1 MAFKVHVRQQ
11 VEATLAARTHAPLMI
26 APRLV
31 CVGFETGYETLDTL
45 LPGGFPVAG
54 TSEIIGSRCSGR
66 ASLAAAY
73 LAEQTRKGHVCA
85 WIDVA
90 GDMMPEAGLADGVD
104 LDRILWIR
112 CSGTS
117 DHPTSQPSARVT
129 NSTPDIHIVPSELKP
144 GSYQKDRSVGTPGAH
159 NRSINTSATRVE
171 QIATDRLPARRGALV
186 LQPRAETRHGSHRED
201 VRKGRPSSFMKLN
214 KPWSRLEQAVKAVDL
229 LVQAGGFGVMVLDL
243 GSIAPQM
250 THKIP
255 FATWFRWRVA
265 LERTRTSLVVLSQA
279 GCAGSSAELV
289 LRVAA
294 DLPEPGTVMLA
305 SAIDLKW
312 SGEDSRKSP

>member
-1 MAFKVHVRQQ
+1 
-11 VEATLAARTHAPLMI
+11 
-26 APRLV
+26 
-31 CVGFETGYETLDTL
+31 
-45 LPGGFPVAG
+45 
-54 TSEIIGSRCSGR
+54 
-66 ASLAAAY
+66 
-73 LAEQTRKGHVCA
+73 
-85 WIDVA
+85 
-90 GDMMPEAGLADGVD
+90 
-104 LDRILWIR
+104 
-112 CSGTS
+112 
-117 DHPTSQPSARVT
+117 
-129 NSTPDIHIVPSELKP
+129 
-144 GSYQKDRSVGTPGAH
+144 
-159 NRSINTSATRVE
+159 
-171 QIATDRLPARRGALV
+171 
-186 LQPRAETRHGSHRED
+186 
-201 VRKGRPSSFMKLN
+201 
-214 KPWSRLEQAVKAVDL
+214 
-229 LVQAGGFGVMVLDL
+229 MVLDL